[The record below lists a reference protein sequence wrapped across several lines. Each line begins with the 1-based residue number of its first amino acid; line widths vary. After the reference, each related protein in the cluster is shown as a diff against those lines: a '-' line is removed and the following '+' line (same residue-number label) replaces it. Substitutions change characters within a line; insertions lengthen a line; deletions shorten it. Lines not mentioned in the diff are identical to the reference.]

1 MAKLII
7 FDMDGLMLDTEQ
19 IYFRAFRDT
28 SDSFGLTLRTD
39 LYMQTIGA
47 DDEAEL
53 EIYKSA
59 FPDLDGLA
67 FHNAVQDRCAALMK
81 AGEYSVKPGLFELL
95 RAIESKGGIK
105 TAVVTANRKKVAV
118 DLLTKTG
125 IMPHLNGGV
134 YREMVTRGKPFP
146 DSHLLCCQMFSA
158 NPWEALVLE
167 DSEIGICAAL
177 SAEIPVI
184 AIPDLA
190 EPSDEV
196 LAQCVARCNT
206 LMDVIPFI

>member
-19 IYFRAFRDT
+19 IYFRAFLDT
-28 SDSFGLTLRTD
+28 SASFGLTPQTD
-39 LYMQTIGA
+39 IYMRTIGV
-47 DDEAEL
+47 DDDAEL

-59 FPDLDGLA
+59 FPDINALD
-67 FHNAVQDRCAALMK
+67 FHNSVLSRCTALMQ
-81 AGEYSVKPGLFELL
+81 AGEYSVKPGLFELFN
-95 RAIESKGGIK
+95 AIESKGGIN
-105 TAVVTANRKKVAV
+105 TAVVTANRKEVAV

-146 DSHLLCCQMFSA
+146 DSHLLCCQMFSV

-184 AIPDLA
+184 AIPDLV